1 MAEEKRNLCAQIPI
15 SLHSRVRQEQEASGQ
30 TLSEYMTQ
38 LITNYFHMKEENQ
51 GNMNA
56 ETRTVAFQVPPE
68 LFEEFK
74 AYLQRNHLRM
84 LRQGLWPSR
93 CRPSCSRSSR
103 HISSAITSSRRSF
116 SWPASR
122 GPWQR
127 RTRQTSR
134 RPIRSRWRRPK
145 PNNAKC
151 KHRRD
156 HPGGVCFSK

>member
-74 AYLQRNHLRM
+74 AYLQRNHIKQKEFFLACIQRA
-84 LRQGLWPSR
+84 LADEAAAEAAEPEPRDPEQDAEQ
-93 CRPSCSRSSR
+93 SSEQDT
-103 HISSAITSSRRSF
+103 IAEE
-116 SWPASR
+116 
-122 GPWQR
+122 
-127 RTRQTSR
+127 
-134 RPIRSRWRRPK
+134 
-145 PNNAKC
+145 
-151 KHRRD
+151 
-156 HPGGVCFSK
+156 